1 MVEATRTCKELEE
14 AVTANP
20 TSTQAVEAL
29 RRHAEAHLQPAIT
42 DAIDGQLAMD
52 GILATCD
59 HAIEAGEGFDKFYT
73 STFENTI
80 RPGEGGDLGGD
91 QG

>member
-1 MVEATRTCKELEE
+1 
-14 AVTANP
+14 
-20 TSTQAVEAL
+20 
-29 RRHAEAHLQPAIT
+29 
-42 DAIDGQLAMD
+42 MD

-80 RPGEGGDLGGD
+80 RPGQGDGLKADLVALLEGSAMTVSGSYHVPIERDLA
-91 QG
+91 